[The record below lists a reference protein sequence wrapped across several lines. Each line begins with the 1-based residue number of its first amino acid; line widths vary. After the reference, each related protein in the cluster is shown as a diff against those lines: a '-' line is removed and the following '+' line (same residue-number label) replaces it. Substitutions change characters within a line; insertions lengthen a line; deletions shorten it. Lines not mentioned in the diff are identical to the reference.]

1 MEKHG
6 TDAQHKTE
14 ERDGMIVEWDVPI
27 EMDDGVVLR
36 ADVFRPS
43 DDDRYPVI
51 LSYGA
56 FGKGLAVSGGQ
67 PVGLRANDGWL
78 SRNGPRHVE

>member
-1 MEKHG
+1 MEKQG

-27 EMDDGVVLR
+27 DMDDGVVLR

-43 DDDRYPVI
+43 DDDRYP
-51 LSYGA
+51 LSCPTA
-56 FGKGLAVSGGQ
+56 LSARDWPFRRATRRPGG
-67 PVGLRANDGWL
+67 
-78 SRNGPRHVE
+78 E